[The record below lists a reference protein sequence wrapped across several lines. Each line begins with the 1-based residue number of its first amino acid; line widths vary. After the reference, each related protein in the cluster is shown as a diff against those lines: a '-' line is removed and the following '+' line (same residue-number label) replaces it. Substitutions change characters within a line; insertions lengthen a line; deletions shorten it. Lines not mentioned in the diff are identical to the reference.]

1 MSREALGTY
10 LHDHHAG
17 SVGAV
22 ALVERTIRENE
33 GDPLAPRLSRVLE
46 EIRKDQSVLEQ
57 LIERAGAGRSPVK
70 EAGAWLAEKA
80 GRLKLGGTDEPAELS
95 RMESLELLTVGI
107 LGKRALWRAL
117 REVAPKH
124 ESLRGVDFDLLE
136 RRAVEQ
142 HDEVEAM
149 RLEAARAAL

>member
-10 LHDHHAG
+10 LHDHYAG

-33 GDPLAPRLSRVLE
+33 GAPLAARLSRVLD
-46 EIRKDQSVLEQ
+46 EIRKDQAVLHD
-57 LIERAGAGRSPVK
+57 LVERLGAGRGSIK
-70 EAGAWLAEKA
+70 NAGAWLAEKA
-80 GRLKLGGTDEPAELS
+80 GRVKLGGTDEPDQLS
-95 RMESLELLTVGI
+95 RMESLEMLTVGI

-117 REVAPKH
+117 RTVASKH
-124 ESLRGVDFDLLE
+124 DVLQGLDFDLLE
-136 RRAVEQ
+136 RRAAEQ

-149 RLEAARAAL
+149 RLEAARVVL